1 MKLLCNAKINLTLNI
16 TGKREDGYHLLDSVM
31 QSVNLADE
39 ITVIPS
45 DKITVDC
52 SNQLFSGERNI
63 AYTAAARFFEYTKI
77 SGGAK
82 IYINKNIPDA
92 AGLGGGSADAA
103 GVILAL
109 NKIYSAN
116 LSEEE
121 LLNIALK
128 CGADVPFCIK
138 GGTKRVSGIG
148 EILEDAPPFSNCFI
162 VIAKNGTKPSTAEMY
177 KRFDE
182 IDNPKFADNDA
193 FLKSLECEN
202 TEEALRFAENS
213 FEAVTGLYGIDEIIS
228 STNPI
233 KVSLSGSGPSV
244 FVVYTDERSANSAL
258 ALLNEKN
265 ITAIKTTPADK
276 SVIFE

>member
-52 SNQLFSGERNI
+52 SNQLFSGEKNI
-63 AYTAAARFFEYTKI
+63 AYTAAVRFFEYTKI

-244 FVVYTDERSANSAL
+244 FAVYTDERNANSAL

>member
-39 ITVIPS
+39 TTVIPS

-77 SGGAK
+77 SGGAE

-244 FVVYTDERSANSAL
+244 FAVYKDEESANSAL

-265 ITAIKTTPADK
+265 ITAIKTTPANK

>member
-1 MKLLCNAKINLTLNI
+1 
-16 TGKREDGYHLLDSVM
+16 
-31 QSVNLADE
+31 
-39 ITVIPS
+39 
-45 DKITVDC
+45 
-52 SNQLFSGERNI
+52 
-63 AYTAAARFFEYTKI
+63 
-77 SGGAK
+77 
-82 IYINKNIPDA
+82 NKNIPDA

-138 GGTKRVSGIG
+138 GGTKRVKGIG
-148 EILEDAPPFSNCFI
+148 EKLIDCPPFRNCFI
-162 VIAKNGTKPSTAEMY
+162 IIAKNGTKPSTAEMY
-177 KRFDE
+177 KCFDE
-182 IDNPKFADNDA
+182 IKNPKTADNDA

-202 TEEALRFAENS
+202 TEEALKFAENS

-228 STNPI
+228 STNPL

-244 FVVYTDERSANSAL
+244 FAVYKDEESAALCL
-258 ALLNEKN
+258 ALLKEKN